1 MVFYLLTK
9 CNLQFKKEKESLEVP
24 PGQEQIL
31 LRKLTS
37 LLYTLCRNLKDLE

>member
-31 LRKLTS
+31 LWKLTS